1 MKQAKRDIALG
12 LALLAVS
19 VLATI
24 AAGGSDG
31 HIDATLLLV
40 TLPMAAYQVTVGI
53 RRIHLGKEIR
63 KMAEVISIRNVNGH
77 YEAYLRGRFVCS
89 GDTRRECEESAEEA
103 LYGAA

>member
-1 MKQAKRDIALG
+1 MKQAKNDLALG
-12 LALLAVS
+12 LAILAVS
-19 VLATI
+19 ILATI

-31 HIDATLLLV
+31 HIDMTLLFIA
-40 TLPMAAYQVTVGI
+40 LPMAAYQIAIGI
-53 RRIHLGKEIR
+53 RRMRLGKEIR

-89 GDTRRECEESAEEA
+89 GDTRRECEESAEEV